1 VIVAA
6 DRSLDAA
13 RAAFLPSIQ
22 VGARGGYVDSTL
34 IADPVRIFSIG
45 GSTLAPLFEGGR
57 LRAGRCRC
65 GSQGSRGVLLSQGGA
80 QFFSR
85 SRRAAQIRT
94 TRRARGDPRQT
105 RPQQQSLPLQ
115 VGE

>member
-22 VGARGGYVDSTL
+22 LGASGGYVDSTL

-57 LRAGRCRC
+57 PT
-65 GSQGSRGVLLSQGGA
+65 
-80 QFFSR
+80 R
-85 SRRAAQIRT
+85 SRRKS
-94 TRRARGDPRQT
+94 RRLCFKSYPITWRAWRCT
-105 RPQQQSLPLQ
+105 K
-115 VGE
+115 